1 MKRVRIAENIP
12 LHTEKSLFA
21 LVENRSAFTLD
32 KCELNVFET
41 HREAKDV
48 KLVFGDMVLTS
59 MLKGKKVMRLL
70 DKPSFDYL
78 PGESVVVPPN
88 EVMHIDFPDANMQQP
103 TQCIALAIDHQ
114 QIFDTLNLLN
124 EKYPK
129 VETDDQWQVD
139 NRLLHLINNSDL
151 SDSIQRIIR
160 ISINEHTR
168 EKDVLA
174 GLTLRELLVRL
185 MQTQARQLFEIN
197 YMQMASRHRFAH
209 VIQYIKEN
217 LTGKIDM
224 DDLSGQAC
232 MSRANFFRK
241 FKENFGQTPS
251 EYILEERIK
260 MAKELLK
267 NPRYQVTQVC
277 FLVGFNN
284 LNHFIRCF
292 KKQEG
297 ITPKQY
303 QDTNRLRFKI

>member
-1 MKRVRIAENIP
+1 MKRVQIAENIP
-12 LHTEKSLFA
+12 LHTEKSLYT

-59 MLKGKKVMRLL
+59 MLKGKKVMRLF
-70 DKPSFDYL
+70 DKPAFDYL
-78 PGESVVVPPN
+78 PGESVIVPPN
-88 EVMHIDFPDANMQQP
+88 EVMRIDFPEANTQQP
-103 TQCIALAIDHQ
+103 TQCIALAINHE

-124 EKYPK
+124 DRFPK
-129 VETDDQWQVD
+129 VERDDYWHVD
-139 NRLLHLINNSDL
+139 ADRFHLINNNDL
-151 SDSIQRIIR
+151 SDSIQRMIR
-160 ISINEHTR
+160 ISVNEHTK

-185 MQTQARQLFEIN
+185 MQTQARQLFEMN
-197 YMQMASRHRFAH
+197 YVQMASRHRFAH
-209 VIQYIKEN
+209 VVQYIKEN

-224 DDLSGQAC
+224 DLLSEQAC

-241 FKENFGQTPS
+241 FKENFGQTPA
-251 EYILEERIK
+251 EYILEQRIK
-260 MAKELLK
+260 LSKELLK
-267 NPRYQVTQVC
+267 SPKYQVTQVC

-292 KKQEG
+292 KQYEG
-297 ITPKQY
+297 TTPKQY
-303 QDTNRLRFKI
+303 KDSFRNYA

>member
-12 LHTEKSLFA
+12 LHTEKSLFT
-21 LVENRSAFTLD
+21 LVENRSAYTLD
-32 KCELNVFET
+32 RCELNVYET

-59 MLKGKKVMRLL
+59 MLRGKKVMRLF
-70 DKPSFDYL
+70 DRPAFDYL
-78 PGESVVVPPN
+78 PGESVIVPPN
-88 EVMHIDFPDANMQQP
+88 EIMNIDFPEANHNQP
-103 TQCIALAIDHQ
+103 TQCIALAINHE

-124 EKYPK
+124 DRFPK
-129 VETDDQWQVD
+129 VESDEYWQID
-139 NRLLHLINNSDL
+139 NNRFHLTNSTDL
-151 SDSIQRIIR
+151 SDSIQRMIR
-160 ISINEHTR
+160 ISVNEHTK

-185 MQTQARQLFEIN
+185 MQTQARQLFEMN
-197 YMQMASRHRFAH
+197 YVQMATRHRFAH

-224 DDLSGQAC
+224 DVLSEKAC

-241 FKENFGQTPS
+241 FKENFGHTPA
-251 EYILEERIK
+251 EYVLQQRIK
-260 MAKELLK
+260 MARELLK
-267 NPRYQVTQVC
+267 SPKYQVTQVC
-277 FLVGFNN
+277 FSVGFNN

-292 KKQEG
+292 KNYEG

-303 QDTNRLRFKI
+303 QDDFKTTL